1 MVIKGAGSVE
11 RHFVLGIDAGST
23 HTVAALAQI
32 ADGAPQIIGVGLTPS
47 AGVRRGVVV
56 DLQAAG
62 QAIRRAVDEACK
74 MAECPEVNQAV
85 VAVSGAH
92 LRTVLGSAEVPVL
105 RPTVGVAP
113 EDVRRALDAAAGLE
127 LPPGFEVIHVAAR
140 RYRLDGNGPVRDP
153 LGLCG
158 RSLEAEAQLVA
169 GDALAVQNH
178 LRVVRSIG
186 LEVVDYQVA
195 VRASAE
201 AVLTDQEKEEGAL
214 LLEMGGGTTG
224 VAVYDQGHL
233 FHVAVLPVGGEHITS
248 DIATLLQVPVA
259 TAEQL
264 KCERGWAAP
273 AMAPDTSFELV
284 SPSGRN
290 VREVTDKYLAEII
303 APRVEEILQMA
314 AAAVK
319 QSGYEGLFPGGL
331 ILTGGGSRLSGLAE
345 VAADCLSLP
354 TRIGVAPAPL
364 VSEPELSTAAGLVR
378 WGAVLA
384 RDEAAV
390 TQEAK
395 GKNRLGRI
403 RDWLRALFH

>member
-1 MVIKGAGSVE
+1 M
-11 RHFVLGIDAGST
+11 
-23 HTVAALAQI
+23 
-32 ADGAPQIIGVGLTPS
+32 
-47 AGVRRGVVV
+47 VV